1 MVRRPRQLS
10 LPLPR
15 RVEAPRHGGR
25 RRGAGRPRLS
35 DGQTHVRRPRF
46 DGRKEPVHVTV
57 RFARH
62 VWNLRSQ
69 RGFACVERALR
80 FERGLGELRVV
91 HFSVQGNHL
100 HLIAEA
106 RDHRAL
112 ARRMQGF
119 GIRLARALNGM
130 MGRTGRVY
138 GDRYH
143 ARPLTSARQA
153 FHAVRYVLQNH
164 ARHATRAGRTAPT
177 VDRFASSSLAA
188 ALAPNASRGPP
199 SSLLGTTTEVAN
211 EFVVVPVTWLLR
223 GGLRRGARWSGKLG
237 TTART

>member
-1 MVRRPRQLS
+1 VARSPRQLA
-10 LPLPR
+10 LPALR
-15 RVEAPRHGGR
+15 SAEKPRHGGR
-25 RRGAGRPRLS
+25 RRGAGRPRQS

-80 FERGLGELRVV
+80 FERGLGELRIV

-130 MGRTGRVY
+130 MGRKGRVY

-164 ARHATRAGRTAPT
+164 AQHAARAGRRAP
-177 VDRFASSSLAA
+177 VNDQFASSSLAA
-188 ALAPNASRGPP
+188 ALAPRATRGPP
-199 SSLLGTTTEVAN
+199 AQVSLSLLGTKAHLVEVEALVVEPTTW
-211 EFVVVPVTWLLR
+211 FLR
-223 GGLRRGARWSGKLG
+223 GGLHGVARDE
-237 TTART
+237 AR